1 MKNINSKNLVERI
14 KRDTFYTKLMAGAIT
29 CVSLIFLVRFIATIV
44 SGNYAQNDLQGDA
57 SNFVRAGCGTAA
69 FVMLSIIL
77 SEICRTGKPFT
88 KGIEK
93 KLKSIA
99 WVLVF
104 SPLAAIFANTAAA
117 FIDPTATGTQRDITT
132 VDLLIMIFA
141 VVIGIISEIFH
152 YGVNL
157 EEDMDSIA

>member
-1 MKNINSKNLVERI
+1 MKNSNSKALVERI
-14 KRDTFYTKLMAGAIT
+14 RRDTFCTKIAAGVVA
-29 CVSLIFLVRFIATIV
+29 CVALIFLVRFITTII

-57 SNFVRAGCGTAA
+57 ANFVRAGCGAAA
-69 FVMLSIIL
+69 FVMLSLIL

-88 KGIEK
+88 KGIKK
-93 KLKSIA
+93 KLENIA
-99 WVLVF
+99 WVLAF

-117 FIDPTATGTQRDITT
+117 FIDPTATGTQRDIPT

>member
-1 MKNINSKNLVERI
+1 MKNINSKVLVERI
-14 KRDTFYTKLMAGAIT
+14 KRDTFYTKLMAGAVA
-29 CVSLIFLVRFIATIV
+29 CVSLIFLVRFITTII
-44 SGNYAQNDLQGDA
+44 SGNYAQNNLQSDA
-57 SNFVRAGCGTAA
+57 ANFVRAGCGAAA

-77 SEICRTGKPFT
+77 SEICKTGKPFT

-93 KLKSIA
+93 KLRSIA

-104 SPLAAIFANTAAA
+104 SPMAAIFADTLAG
-117 FIDPTATGTQRDITT
+117 FIDSTATSSQRHYTT
-132 VDLLIMIFA
+132 VDWIILMFA